1 MRFCATCIFALI
13 LALLLAGDGRAADSQ
28 PTEYQ
33 LKAAYLYHFA
43 QFVDWPSAAF
53 PESNSPLIIGVLGDN
68 PFGNDLLR
76 TVAGKILNNHP
87 LAVKEYRSLAEL
99 TNSCHILFISS
110 SEKKHLPEIFGA
122 LKGTS
127 TLTVSENI
135 DHVTEDGGMI
145 SFVLEGEKIRFQI
158 NETTVEKAGLK
169 MSFKLL
175 SLASKVT
182 H

>member
-1 MRFCATCIFALI
+1 MRLCATFIFALI
-13 LALLLAGDGRAADSQ
+13 LALPLAGHGQAADSQ

-43 QFVDWPSAAF
+43 QFVDWPPAAF
-53 PESNSPLIIGVLGDN
+53 PQPNSPLIIGVLGEN
-68 PFGNDLLR
+68 PFGKDLPH
-76 TVAGKILNNHP
+76 TVEGKVLSNHP
-87 LAVKEYRSLAEL
+87 LVVQEYHSLAEM
-99 TNSCHILFISS
+99 TNNCHILFISS
-110 SEKKHLPEIFGA
+110 SEKKRLPEIFAA

-127 TLTVSENI
+127 VLTVSEV
-135 DHVTEDGGMI
+135 DQFTENGGMI
-145 SFVLEGEKIRFQI
+145 NFVLASDRIRFQI

-175 SLASKVT
+175 NLASKVT

>member
-1 MRFCATCIFALI
+1 MRLCATFIFALI
-13 LALLLAGDGRAADSQ
+13 LALPLAGHGQAADSQ

-43 QFVDWPSAAF
+43 QFVDWPPAAF
-53 PESNSPLIIGVLGDN
+53 PQPNSPLIIGVLGEN
-68 PFGNDLLR
+68 PFGKDLPH
-76 TVAGKILNNHP
+76 TVEGKVLSNHP
-87 LAVKEYRSLAEL
+87 LIVQEYHSLAEM
-99 TNSCHILFISS
+99 TNNCHILFVSS
-110 SEKKHLPEIFGA
+110 SEKKRLPEIFAA

-127 TLTVSENI
+127 VLTVSEV
-135 DHVTEDGGMI
+135 DHFTENGGMI
-145 SFVLEGEKIRFQI
+145 NFVLESDRIRFQI

>member
-1 MRFCATCIFALI
+1 MRLCATFIFALI
-13 LALLLAGDGRAADSQ
+13 LALPPAGHGQAADSQ

-43 QFVDWPSAAF
+43 QFVDWPPAAF
-53 PESNSPLIIGVLGDN
+53 PQPNAPLIIGVLGEN
-68 PFGNDLLR
+68 PFGKDLPH
-76 TVAGKILNNHP
+76 TVEGKVLNNHP
-87 LAVKEYRSLAEL
+87 LMVQEYHSLAEI
-99 TNSCHILFISS
+99 TNNCQILFISS
-110 SEKKHLPEIFGA
+110 SEKKRLPEIFAA

-127 TLTVSENI
+127 ILTVSEV
-135 DHVTEDGGMI
+135 DHFTDNGGMVD
-145 SFVLEGEKIRFQI
+145 FVLENDRIRFQI

>member
-1 MRFCATCIFALI
+1 MRLCATFIFALI
-13 LALLLAGDGRAADSQ
+13 LALPLAGHGQAADSQ

-43 QFVDWPSAAF
+43 QFVDWPPAAF
-53 PESNSPLIIGVLGDN
+53 PQPNSPLIIGVLGDN
-68 PFGNDLLR
+68 PFGNDLPH
-76 TVAGKILNNHP
+76 TVEGKVLNNHP
-87 LAVKEYRSLAEL
+87 LIVQEYHSLAEM

-110 SEKKHLPEIFGA
+110 SEKKHLPEIFAA

-127 TLTVSENI
+127 VLTVSEKI
-135 DHVTEDGGMI
+135 DHFIEDGGMI
-145 SFVLEGEKIRFQI
+145 NFVLEKDRIRFQI

>member
-1 MRFCATCIFALI
+1 MRLCATFIFALI
-13 LALLLAGDGRAADSQ
+13 LALPLAGHGQAADSQ

-43 QFVDWPSAAF
+43 QFVDWPPAAF
-53 PESNSPLIIGVLGDN
+53 PQPNAPLIIGVLGEN
-68 PFGNDLLR
+68 PFGKDLPH
-76 TVAGKILNNHP
+76 TVEGKVLNNHP
-87 LAVKEYRSLAEL
+87 LMVQEYHSLAEI
-99 TNSCHILFISS
+99 TNNCQILFISS
-110 SEKKHLPEIFGA
+110 SEKKRLPEIFAA

-127 TLTVSENI
+127 ILTVSEV
-135 DHVTEDGGMI
+135 DHFTDNGGMVD
-145 SFVLEGEKIRFQI
+145 FVLENDRIRFQI

>member
-1 MRFCATCIFALI
+1 MRLCATFIFALI
-13 LALLLAGDGRAADSQ
+13 LALPLAGDGQAADTQ

-43 QFVDWPSAAF
+43 QFVDWPPVAF
-53 PESNSPLIIGVLGDN
+53 AQPNSPLIIGVLGEN
-68 PFGNDLLR
+68 PFGKDLPH
-76 TVAGKILNNHP
+76 TVEGKVLSNHP
-87 LAVKEYRSLAEL
+87 LVVQEYHSLAEM

-110 SEKKHLPEIFGA
+110 SEKKRLPEIFAA

-127 TLTVSENI
+127 VLTVSEV
-135 DHVTEDGGMI
+135 DHFTENGGMVN
-145 SFVLEGEKIRFQI
+145 FVLESDRIRFQI
-158 NETTVEKAGLK
+158 NETMVEKAGLK

>member
-1 MRFCATCIFALI
+1 MRLRATFIFALI
-13 LALLLAGDGRAADSQ
+13 LTLPPMLDEGRAADAQ

-43 QFVDWPSAAF
+43 QFVDWPPAAF
-53 PESNSPLIIGVLGDN
+53 VQTNSPLIIGVFGED
-68 PFGNDLLR
+68 PFGNDLR
-76 TVAGKILNNHP
+76 HTVEGKVLGYHP
-87 LAVKEYRSLAEL
+87 LEIREFHSLAEM
-99 TNSCHILFISS
+99 TNKCHILFISS
-110 SEKKHLPEIFGA
+110 SEKKRLAEIFPV

-127 TLTVSENI
+127 VLTVGEV
-135 DHVTEDGGMI
+135 DHFTDAGGMI
-145 SFVLEGEKIRFQI
+145 NFVIEGAKIRFQI
-158 NETTVEKAGLK
+158 NETTVENAGLK

>member
-1 MRFCATCIFALI
+1 MRVSVTFIFAVIFALPFV
-13 LALLLAGDGRAADSQ
+13 GNGQTADSQ

-43 QFVDWPSAAF
+43 QFVEWPSSAF
-53 PESNSPLIIGVLGDN
+53 PQPNSPLVIGIFGDN
-68 PFGNDLLR
+68 PFGNDLPR
-76 TVAGKILNNHP
+76 MVEGKVFNNHP
-87 LAVKEYRSLAEL
+87 LAVHAYHSLSEL
-99 TNSCHILFISS
+99 TNNYQILFICS
-110 SEKKHLPEIFGA
+110 SEKKRLPEIFAA
-122 LKGTS
+122 LNGGS
-127 TLTVSENI
+127 VLTVSEI
-135 DHVTEDGGMI
+135 DHFTSNGGMI
-145 SFVLEGEKIRFQI
+145 NFVLESDRIRFQI